1 MKYQET
7 SNLFIQAVKSLDDE
21 TVVEGEVKGGK
32 VVAGDLTYTFPDD
45 YHITFEDGTKG
56 IFLIIAEEAYPFS
69 VKEFKE
75 ITLKF
80 KNVNIEVEQLKLK
93 NKQIL
98 DILEKIVDGIPDTK
112 SLCTSI
118 GMPLS
123 GAAAWEGI
131 KPGLK
136 NDINKVFGE

>member
-56 IFLIIAEEAYPFS
+56 IFLIIANEAYPFS
-69 VKEFKE
+69 AEQFKKV
-75 ITLKF
+75 TLKF
-80 KNVNIEVEQLKLK
+80 KEINVEVEKLKLK
-93 NKQIL
+93 NQQIL
-98 DILEKIVDGIPDTK
+98 DILNTIVDGIPDTK

-118 GMPLS
+118 GSPLS
-123 GAAAWEGI
+123 GAAAWEAI
-131 KPGLK
+131 KDGLK
-136 NDINKVFGE
+136 NDINKVFG